1 MKLRTVWMAALALLG
16 AARGA
21 HAQAPATA
29 EQSARAF
36 LAALDGGR
44 WDEAAGYVLPSAARR
59 ERDLDISM
67 RIARLEMMA
76 KGQRSGNFTVASSGV
91 VDPEKLRRFGSTPV
105 RSLRGVSTLAQAAAL
120 APEVYM
126 ARTMEMAMTRFP
138 GSSAAPPRHPFLGI
152 VVENDSV
159 AHALYR
165 EQGGVL
171 RYGDPA
177 AAEVLELRRSG
188 GRWYVLPGMTLL
200 TVASMHFDDEF
211 PKRP

>member
-1 MKLRTVWMAALALLG
+1 MRIRTMLVGVTALVAC
-16 AARGA
+16 ASPAR
-21 HAQAPATA
+21 AQTPATA
-29 EQSARAF
+29 EETARAF
-36 LAALDGGR
+36 FAALDGRR
-44 WDEAAGYVLPSAARR
+44 WDEAAGYVLPAAARR

-67 RIARLEMMA
+67 RIARLETMA
-76 KGQRSGNFTVASSGV
+76 KGQRSGNFTVAGSGV

-188 GRWYVLPGMTLL
+188 GRWYVLLGMTLL